1 MEKSHLL
8 DILSKITL
16 FKDMDDRELKVILNM
31 PKVYEVFSPGEVI
44 VKEGDLEACFYIILA
59 GKATVSMKGQNLVQ
73 VGPPQFIGE
82 VGFICKEARIATVI
96 ADEDVKVMR
105 LDATNFARLPAK
117 IREAIKDKIIAGL
130 VSRLLRVNETLLA
143 LKNEKGA
150 KSQLEQRYAE
160 SDLI

>member
-16 FKDMDDRELKVILNM
+16 FKDLDDRELKVILNM
-31 PKVYEVFSPGEVI
+31 PKVYEVFAPGETI
-44 VKEGDLEACFYIILA
+44 VKEGDLEACFYILLSGRASVI
-59 GKATVSMKGQNLVQ
+59 MKGQVLVQ

-82 VGFICKEARIATVI
+82 VGFICKEARIATVV
-96 ADEDVKVMR
+96 ADEDVKAMR
-105 LDATNFARLPAK
+105 LDATNFARLPSM

-130 VSRLLRVNETLLA
+130 VSRLLRVNETLIA
-143 LKNEKGA
+143 LKNQPMTRSSLDK
-150 KSQLEQRYAE
+150 RYAE